1 MDYRKEAKNLLEE
14 LEDLPRDEWVD
25 VIEGYLG
32 GVSEESIDEFIEN
45 RKDYLARDD
54 KFMDYITDYIMGE

>member
-1 MDYRKEAKNLLEE
+1 MNYRKEAKNLLEE
-14 LEDLPRDEWVD
+14 LEDLPRNEWID
-25 VIEGYLG
+25 VIENWLT

-54 KFMDYITDYIMGE
+54 KFMDYITDYIMGG